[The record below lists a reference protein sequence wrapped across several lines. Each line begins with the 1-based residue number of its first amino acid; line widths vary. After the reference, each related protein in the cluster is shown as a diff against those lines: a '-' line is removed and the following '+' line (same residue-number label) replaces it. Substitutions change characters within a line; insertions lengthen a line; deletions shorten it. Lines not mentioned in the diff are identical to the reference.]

1 MALTSSLNLWD
12 KNNSN
17 ITNSAAL
24 ALDGQVTSG
33 FQSNQYLKSG
43 IFNGIL
49 RETTLVTKSLIDAL
63 GAVTSTY
70 SGTLAVS
77 TATSATDLSSAIVS
91 ILNGLTVANATNA
104 TSTGKATNLAGGSAS
119 AIPYQSAANTT
130 TFLGKGTNG
139 YILVQGTSAPEWKD
153 PSTIIGSGGSADDA
167 TNLKGGSAGD
177 LPYQQAAGTTKFVS
191 AGTSGYILKC
201 NGTSAPSWVNPA
213 DVIGGSVGVANSL
226 AGGATGSLPY
236 QTAADT
242 TAFLSK
248 GSNGYVLTQGANSP
262 AWTDPAT
269 LSVLYAASAG
279 TAGSASTAASASSA
293 SNISGG
299 AKNKIPYQIG
309 SGATSFTGAASS
321 GDVLGTSSDGT
332 PTWVAASGLSV
343 SYAAT
348 AGSANTAGSATSADS
363 ATTATTATNLAG
375 TIVGSIPV
383 QTASGTTG
391 YVVPA
396 TDGNVLTLSSGSPAW
411 TAPSNL
417 SVGYATSAGSAV
429 SATTAFGLSS
439 FSMSYS
445 GNILSI
451 TYANA

>member
-1 MALTSSLNLWD
+1 MALTNSLNLWD

-49 RETTLVTKSLIDAL
+49 RETTLVTKSFIDAL
-63 GAVTSTY
+63 GAVSSSY

-77 TATSATDLSSAIVS
+77 TATSASDLSSAIAT
-91 ILNGLTVANATNA
+91 ILNGLNVANAANA
-104 TSTGKATNLAGGSAS
+104 TAAGKATNLAGGTAS
-119 AIPYQSAANTT
+119 AIPYQSAVNTT
-130 TFLGKGTNG
+130 AFLGKGTNG
-139 YILVQGTSAPEWKD
+139 YVLVQGTTAPEWKD

-177 LPYQQAAGTTKFVS
+177 LPYQQAAGTTKFVA

-242 TAFLSK
+242 TAFLAK
-248 GSNGYVLTQGANSP
+248 GTSGYVLTQGANSP
-262 AWTDPAT
+262 AWTDPTT
-269 LSVLYAASAG
+269 LSVSYAG
-279 TAGSASTAASASSA
+279 TAGTASLATNATNATFAT
-293 SNISGG
+293 NLLGG
-299 AKNKIPYQIG
+299 AKNKIPYQTG

-321 GDVLGTSSDGT
+321 GDVLGTASDGT
-332 PTWVAASGLSV
+332 PTWVAANTLSV
-343 SYAAT
+343 NYAAT
-348 AGSANTAGSATSADS
+348 AGSANTAGTATSANS
-363 ATTATTATNLAG
+363 ATTATTATNLSG
-375 TIVGSIPV
+375 TVTGSIPY
-383 QTASGTTG
+383 QSASGTTS
-391 YVVPA
+391 YLSPA
-396 TDGNVLTLSSGSPAW
+396 TNGNVLILSSGTPTW

-417 SVGYATSAGSAV
+417 SVNYATSAGSAET
-429 SATTAFGLSS
+429 ANTAFGLSS
-439 FSMSYS
+439 FSMSFS

-451 TYANA
+451 TYT